1 MNRLYCIY
9 DRCRTPFLYMLS
21 KWHPI
26 TLIRSL
32 VIIISILI
40 LSTLFL
46 RDSNFDLISEGDIDN
61 VYKEPRSN
69 IANNDVIRRG
79 YSGIKLL
86 NNDNSN
92 NNNNSMA
99 LLNDTNNSIN
109 ENGEYNNIIE
119 DKHHFLALDG
129 LSYDL
134 CNTNFHLDE
143 YYFQGHII
151 DESNMYFMPIG
162 LYGYEERKSF
172 QLCFANHNHNHML
185 KAQIFHHSSNDIG
198 DCDIYL
204 STSEKLPSPS
214 RWDWKS
220 TSIGP
225 DTINIYSFTREFQ
238 NSKAANGSL
247 YISVYGKAENNK
259 CSLGLEIISLP
270 NDDVLHKL
278 GLRGGTLL
286 KPKTIDKNEYD
297 DK

>member
-1 MNRLYCIY
+1 
-9 DRCRTPFLYMLS
+9 
-21 KWHPI
+21 
-26 TLIRSL
+26 
-32 VIIISILI
+32 
-40 LSTLFL
+40 
-46 RDSNFDLISEGDIDN
+46 
-61 VYKEPRSN
+61 
-69 IANNDVIRRG
+69 
-79 YSGIKLL
+79 
-86 NNDNSN
+86 
-92 NNNNSMA
+92 MA

-109 ENGEYNNIIE
+109 ENGEYNNMIE

-134 CNTNFHLDE
+134 CNTNFHLDD

-185 KAQIFHHSSNDIG
+185 KAQIFHHSASDIG
-198 DCDIYL
+198 DCDVYL
-204 STSEKLPSPS
+204 SASEKLPSPT

-225 DTINIYSFTREFQ
+225 DTINIYSFAREFQ

-259 CSLGLEIISLP
+259 CSLGLEVISLP
-270 NDDVLHKL
+270 NDEVLHKL

-286 KPKTIDKNEYD
+286 KKKSKDINEDD